1 MDYVI
6 LHSKFDRLAK
16 MAMDYVETDSGKQ
29 SDSSRKSA
37 VP

>member
-6 LHSKFDRLAK
+6 LYSKSDRQDK
-16 MAMDYVETDSGKQ
+16 MAMDYVETNSGKQ